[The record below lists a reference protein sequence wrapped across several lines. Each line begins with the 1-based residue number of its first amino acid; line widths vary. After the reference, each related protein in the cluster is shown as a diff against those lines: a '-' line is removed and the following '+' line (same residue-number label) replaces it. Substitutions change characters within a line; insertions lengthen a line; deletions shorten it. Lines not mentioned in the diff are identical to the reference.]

1 VTKRSKLNEVDIFNR
16 PDKKETSIPKRSDH
30 VTKSFRL
37 TKEQANRL
45 KEYAENIA
53 PSHLL
58 ITEADVIRYMIGNF
72 NVEEARKD
80 FFKVKGKQ

>member
-1 VTKRSKLNEVDIFNR
+1 MSKRSKLNEVDIFSR
-16 PDKKETSIPKRSDH
+16 IDKKEATTLKKSDN

-58 ITEADVIRYMIGNF
+58 ITEADVIRYMIENF
-72 NVEEARKD
+72 DLEQAKED
-80 FFKVKGKQ
+80 FFRVKDK

>member
-1 VTKRSKLNEVDIFNR
+1 MVKRSKLSEVDIFSR
-16 PDKKETSIPKRSDH
+16 PDKKEVTTLKKSDN

-53 PSHLL
+53 PGHFL
-58 ITEADVIRYMIGNF
+58 ITEADIIRYMIENF
-72 NVEEARKD
+72 NLEEARKD
-80 FFKVKGKQ
+80 FFKKRY

>member
-1 VTKRSKLNEVDIFNR
+1 MTKRSKLNEVDIFSR
-16 PDKKETSIPKRSDH
+16 SDKKETTTIKKSDN

-37 TKEQANRL
+37 TKEQADKL

-58 ITEADVIRYMIGNF
+58 ITEADVIRYMIENF
-72 NVEEARKD
+72 DLGQAKKD
-80 FFKVKGKQ
+80 FFKVKDN

>member
-1 VTKRSKLNEVDIFNR
+1 MTKRSKLNEVDIFSR
-16 PDKKETSIPKRSDH
+16 SDKKEATALKKSDN

-58 ITEADVIRYMIGNF
+58 ITEADVIRYMIENF
-72 NVEEARKD
+72 DLEQAKKD
-80 FFKVKGKQ
+80 FFKVKDN

>member
-1 VTKRSKLNEVDIFNR
+1 MTKRSKLNEVDIFSR
-16 PDKKETSIPKRSDH
+16 SDKKETTTIKKSDN

-37 TKEQANRL
+37 TKKQANRL

-58 ITEADVIRYMIGNF
+58 ITEADVIRYMIENF
-72 NVEEARKD
+72 DLEQARKD
-80 FFKVKGKQ
+80 FFKIKK